1 MWQLES
7 AATSASS
14 GSTAA
19 STDIGTRTTFGEEEA
34 GTSMP
39 PSKRQLWARL

>member
-19 STDIGTRTTFGEEEA
+19 STDSGTRTTCGEEDA
-34 GTSMP
+34 GTSIP
-39 PSKRQLWARL
+39 PSKRQECARL